1 MSADW
6 IPDVIYPGGMSCDS
20 RPGGMR
26 YATRRKEG
34 GLRGQER
41 GSHVAIFGED
51 PTCLTPRK
59 PVLHNL
65 YQVPTFLGMLMIPV
79 SENTKVKKMKKRRYR
94 CTQKGQER
102 KERKE
107 RKTGEKKTVGG
118 YFEARL
124 GHKWGKDPFKGK
136 PIFRLLLDGTKD
148 IKKNIK
154 IA

>member
-59 PVLHNL
+59 PVLHSL
-65 YQVPTFLGMLMIPV
+65 YQVPTFLGMRMVSI
-79 SENTKVKKMKKRRYR
+79 SENTKVKGKKRRYR
-94 CTQKGQER
+94 STQKDQ
-102 KERKE
+102 ERKE

-124 GHKWGKDPFKGK
+124 GHKWGQDPFKGK
-136 PIFRLLLDGTKD
+136 PIFRLLSDGTKD